1 MSISKW
7 LLVVMVVIMLAA
19 ISRCTLTA
27 PGGDDGGARSLSTP
41 STSRR
46 AHPLLPPLCTLLQ
59 IKTSHFSLW
68 FLQNSIANIFIIL
81 FHLLAYFS
89 VIACRKKKA
98 GDPNLTRD
106 TPGYPV
112 LWRCWSEPNPLSLIQ
127 SRLFEPACPLGW
139 FFSSVQTWSTFKS
152 TLPWNQLRAVFLPGL
167 FAAPR
172 GDYSKQMGLG
182 QFVGARA
189 VLVGLGVSL
198 SKDKAA
204 STRGPFLTNTTL
216 VTSNPAVKILL
227 DVAFIISSSAKSPLV
242 NNVDDLQKKK
252 LCDDEILWQ

>member
-1 MSISKW
+1 MSMSKW
-7 LLVVMVVIMLAA
+7 LLWWFILVVMVVMVVMKVMVVMMLGA

-59 IKTSHFSLW
+59 FNTSHFSLW

-139 FFSSVQTWSTFKS
+139 FFSSV
-152 TLPWNQLRAVFLPGL
+152 
-167 FAAPR
+167 
-172 GDYSKQMGLG
+172 
-182 QFVGARA
+182 
-189 VLVGLGVSL
+189 
-198 SKDKAA
+198 
-204 STRGPFLTNTTL
+204 
-216 VTSNPAVKILL
+216 
-227 DVAFIISSSAKSPLV
+227 
-242 NNVDDLQKKK
+242 
-252 LCDDEILWQ
+252 